1 MPREK
6 TPIEFKRSGFAE
18 PQINS
23 ALDFVIGGQEAPPP
37 TPPEPPTLVE
47 PAPTATPQ
55 AEVAHQARGV
65 IRQARAE
72 TAPRPAVPAKTHA
85 NLEIDGELWD
95 RFKNAV
101 FALRLTLTDVVNDA
115 IADKLDELEGE
126 NGGPFPQRPGANLR
140 PGRRLR

>member
-23 ALDFVIGGQEAPPP
+23 ALDFVIGGEEAPAPAPPP
-37 TPPEPPTLVE
+37 APPRVEAIPVAPP
-47 PAPTATPQ
+47 PS
-55 AEVAHQARGV
+55 EVAQQAREV
-65 IRQARAE
+65 IRQATSVA
-72 TAPRPAVPAKTHA
+72 APPSARRTHA

-101 FALRLTLTDVVNDA
+101 FALRLTLTDVVNEA
-115 IADKLDELEGE
+115 VADKLDELERE
-126 NGGPFPQRPGANLR
+126 NGGPFPVRPGVNLR
-140 PGRRLR
+140 PGRRLG